1 MAKPRT
7 KVAKGKSTRRRCR
20 KVWLT
25 GTCGIS
31 LPTDLRSC
39 SVHAYRRA
47 VEESDAFAATRAS
60 AVKLV
65 RATRQVP
72 GASEGVAFPEF
83 EALAKAEQKIKDLCW
98 GVYGFKGPVF
108 DEVLEQARSEWIR
121 RETGR
126 EVTEEQK
133 NARWRR
139 LQGTIRHVAA
149 TARRRIVN
157 GVVWNADVARV
168 EAYIDAHSDVAI
180 ENDENSEFAS
190 QRERDFEEIKG
201 QVFRPVDGNGARD
214 VQNDTLLS
222 NRLRRVV
229 WGFATKNEAESVAE
243 ECAKSMGGEDAER
256 VSERIRETHAKAA
269 DAVKNLNRLGEI
281 VEVGSVLVSRLET
294 LVSTWFT
301 NWQKEAG
308 GVQAVWASHYL
319 QFTPDKAFSAAMKL
333 VAGDVYFGE
342 IPGVER
348 LEATVQVALEGAVGS
363 QSQLRGKS
371 AEARERAPGYLDR
384 ARAHRARLQNEV
396 RDEFNKFVERA
407 MLDKFPFLLEAER
420 DADGKMSF
428 KKQKILQSDMLDK
441 AAARWV
447 TNSQTAMRVQAKR
460 RWKKLISAEVARLQA
475 PEFARGLVQE
485 ECEANAAAMRRFL
498 CGAKRR
504 KRLVE
509 HLSHKL
515 RWLLS
520 PGYESWCTAKKIKSE
535 PTKKL
540 AEEAIQFGIAI
551 QHVTDDLLE
560 RVKTIA
566 VFSDEQTVSSSPWPE
581 LVSVISR
588 TKFESDKTSAA
599 PYDALAIFTNAIG
612 VRVQSTRQALLQ
624 AFGRREP
631 SRQSVSVFDRDA
643 VRRFGLEKAL
653 EKVLSKDVSP
663 FQTWM
668 TGDAT
673 ARQILNGH
681 RMKRVLNRAVRNVVG
696 ELVTLELQMVGRNT
710 AFGGDADDLCE
721 RIAIHLQSEMETTAD
736 AIPIESN
743 AKAASR
749 ILRGLSDVRESI
761 GRQLVLTMKYVRMV
775 IANVRGITDAAIAAR
790 TEWVDENLEKILARE
805 RAIAANVAGAEEML
819 DEEDDAG
826 RIEDGRVR
834 LSARE
839 KKEVMKKMRA
849 AVEKKVAALIQI
861 GEYPAE
867 GDGAGEPATEPEPEP
882 EPATPK
888 QADETGTSADEEACD
903 GPVGVRFWL
912 PQPIKGACSAV
923 VKFDAAT
930 RHQYVGNSMM
940 AHLVQ
945 YSPRL
950 DEKAIFFHADAGLIA
965 ADSSKRGAFLA
976 RSLFAPEMNGLV
988 GKKGSPTSSGSVLVN
1003 TSSVVYN
1010 YEDVVEKNEAS
1021 DERKTVR
1028 PGDVKEKDVVFVGVD
1043 PGINQTL
1050 TCACV
1055 CPVTVGTGTRPDVVQ
1070 TYEWGHCAVSA
1081 RTLSEASSPAR
1092 RAKKSAEKRG
1102 EAEAAALEE
1111 AEKETAIA
1119 LAKSE
1124 RAVDAASMRA
1134 FAARDVVYR
1143 SEAKRILRWIAEF
1156 WREQSHTTDPKKYPA
1171 VIMAIG
1177 KCGIAKGRGWQESP
1191 LKSGVPRTS
1200 AARLLL
1206 AIRDVY
1212 PGRLEIDLVEESM
1225 TSALCPG
1232 CNEKLS
1238 NFRQERLRLPAEG
1251 AALEEVPRRN
1261 GRICCSN
1268 EHCPWRLNCENR
1280 DVAGAVNMLRR
1291 FYKESEDDLSS
1302 GKEEKKKTAQER
1314 GWERALLRRALK
1326 DALNITN
1333 PRIDRTPDE
1342 FEEEDDV
1349 DTDDE
1354 VLEGLMHLREN
1365 PSLAERGSPTS
1376 VEAARAIRD
1385 IASTA
1390 KKQKETRQ
1398 RTPGSTPDRDA
1409 ALRVRVRSPQTESE
1423 RPESP
1428 PDERDE
1434 PNAPRRLEFT

>member
-1 MAKPRT
+1 M
-7 KVAKGKSTRRRCR
+7 
-20 KVWLT
+20 
-25 GTCGIS
+25 
-31 LPTDLRSC
+31 
-39 SVHAYRRA
+39 
-47 VEESDAFAATRAS
+47 EESDAFAATRAS

-72 GASEGVAFPEF
+72 GASEGVAFPEVQ
-83 EALAKAEQKIKDLCW
+83 ALAKAEQKIKDLCW
-98 GVYGFKGPVF
+98 GVFGFKGPVF

-139 LQGTIRHVAA
+139 LQGTIRQIAA

-168 EAYIDAHSDVAI
+168 DAYIDAHSDVAI

-190 QRERDFEEIKG
+190 QRVRDFEEIKG
-201 QVFRPVDGNGARD
+201 QVVRSVNGNGARD

-222 NRLRRVV
+222 TRLRRVV
-229 WGFATKNEAESVAE
+229 WGFATKNEEKSVAK
-243 ECAKSMGGEDAER
+243 ECANSVGGEDAER
-256 VSERIRETHAKAA
+256 VAERILETHAKAA
-269 DAVKNLNRLGEI
+269 DAVRNLNRLGEI
-281 VEVGSVLVSRLET
+281 VEAGSVLVSRLET
-294 LVSTWFT
+294 LVSTWFKE
-301 NWQKEAG
+301 WQHEAG
-308 GVQAVWASHYL
+308 GVEAVWASHYL

-348 LEATVQVALEGAVGS
+348 LEATVQVALAGAVGS

-384 ARAHRARLQNEV
+384 ARAHRARLQKEV

-428 KKQKILQSDMLDK
+428 KKQKILHVDMLDK
-441 AAARWV
+441 AAQRWWA
-447 TNSQTAMRVQAKR
+447 NSQTAMRVQAKR

-485 ECEANAAAMRRFL
+485 EREANAAAMRRFL

-515 RWLLS
+515 RWLMS
-520 PGYESWCTAKKIKSE
+520 PGYVSWCTAKKIKSK
-535 PTKKL
+535 PTNKL
-540 AEEAIQFGIAI
+540 AEEAIQFGISI
-551 QHVTDDLLE
+551 RNVTDALLV

-566 VFSDEQTVSSSPWPE
+566 VFSDEQTVSSAHWPE

-588 TKFESDKTSAA
+588 ANFTTDKRSAA
-599 PYDALAIFTNAIG
+599 RYDALAIFTDAVG
-612 VRVQSTRQALLQ
+612 VRVQSARQALLQ

-631 SRQSVSVFDRDA
+631 STQSVSVFDRDA

-653 EKVLSKDVSP
+653 EKVLSKGVSP

-673 ARQILNGH
+673 ARQILNGT
-681 RMKRVLNRAVRNVVG
+681 RMKRVLNRAVRSVVG

-710 AFGGDADDLCE
+710 VFGGDADDLCG
-721 RIAIHLQSEMETTAD
+721 RIEIHLQSEMETTAD
-736 AIPIESN
+736 AIPIAAN
-743 AKAASR
+743 ATAASR
-749 ILRGLSDVRESI
+749 ILRGLSDVRESL
-761 GRQLVLTMKYVRMV
+761 GRQLIRTIKYVRMV

-790 TEWVDENLEKILARE
+790 TKWVDEHREAIVARE
-805 RAIAANVAGAEEML
+805 RAIAANVAGAEEEL

-849 AVEKKVAALIQI
+849 AVEKKVEELIQI
-861 GEYPAE
+861 GENPAE
-867 GDGAGEPATEPEPEP
+867 GDGAGEPTTEPEP

-903 GPVGVRFWL
+903 GPVDVRFWL

-923 VKFDAAT
+923 VKFDSAT
-930 RHQYVGNSMM
+930 RHQYSGNSMM
-940 AHLVQ
+940 AALVHH
-945 YSPRL
+945 SPRL
-950 DEKAIFFHADAGLIA
+950 DEKAIFFNADAGLIA
-965 ADSSKRGAFLA
+965 ANAGTRGAFLA

-988 GKKGSPTSSGSVLVN
+988 GKKGSPTSSGSVMVS
-1003 TSSVVYN
+1003 TSSLVYN
-1010 YEDVVEKNEAS
+1010 YEDVVEENEAS

-1028 PGDVKEKDVVFVGVD
+1028 PGDIKEKDVVFVGVD

-1055 CPVTVGTGTRPDVVQ
+1055 CPVTMGTGRQPDVVQ

-1081 RTLSEASSPAR
+1081 RTLSEASSPDR

-1102 EAEAAALEE
+1102 EAEAAAFEE

-1143 SEAKRILRWIAEF
+1143 SEAKRVVQWIAEF
-1156 WREQSHTTDPKKYPA
+1156 WREQSHTIDPNKYPT
-1171 VIMAIG
+1171 VIMAVG

-1212 PGRLEIDLVEESM
+1212 PGRLEIDFVEESM

-1232 CNEKLS
+1232 CDEKLS
-1238 NFRQERLRLPAEG
+1238 NFRHERLRLAAEG
-1251 AALEEVPRRN
+1251 DALEEVPRRN
-1261 GRICCSN
+1261 GRICSSDEN
-1268 EHCPWRLNCENR
+1268 CPWRLNCENR
-1280 DVAGAVNMLRR
+1280 DVVGAVNMLRR
-1291 FYKESEDDLSS
+1291 FYKDSEDELSS
-1302 GKEEKKKTAQER
+1302 GNEEKKKTAQER
-1314 GWERALLRRALK
+1314 GWERTLLRRALK
-1326 DALNITN
+1326 DALDITN
-1333 PRIDRTPDE
+1333 PRIERAPDE
-1342 FEEEDDV
+1342 VEEEDDV

-1409 ALRVRVRSPQTESE
+1409 AIRVRVQSPQTESE
-1423 RPESP
+1423 RPE
-1428 PDERDE
+1428 RDE
-1434 PNAPRRLEFT
+1434 LNAPRRLEFT